1 MNVEMQREL
10 GRRTLALLDAHTTDM
25 APHTMEEPLDG
36 YTSLE
41 QFEHERMRI
50 FNRYP
55 MFVGLTCD
63 LPEPGSWMTFDATG
77 TPMLLTRDGDGR
89 VRAFLNMCQHRGVR
103 VVEEGCGEAK
113 RFTCPFHA
121 WVYDL
126 EGKLVGIPGA
136 EGFSD
141 MAREERGL
149 IELPAEERYGM
160 IFASANPGAP
170 FSIDDYLGGLGEQFA
185 SFGFETWQHIA
196 PTHPHPVA
204 TNWKVVWGTHCETY
218 HFASLHKN
226 TARPLVYGNTSIADF
241 YGDHALM
248 TSTMRTVDK
257 LRELPEEE
265 WKPVDDGQINLN
277 YRLFPGLSLSVVF
290 GNRLE
295 IFCVYPGETVHETL
309 AIHYAY
315 CKEAPPADKAEEMA
329 AAVRWACQTVVDG
342 EDYMMAERAGA
353 GLRAPF
359 TPKTLVFGRNE
370 PVMQHMAL
378 TLRRTLNLETDAL
391 A

>member
-1 MNVEMQREL
+1 MDLEMQRDL
-10 GRRTLALLDAHTTDM
+10 GRRTLALLDAHTTEL
-25 APHTMEEPLDG
+25 AEHTMEEPLAG
-36 YTSLE
+36 YTSP
-41 QFEHERMRI
+41 ERFDAERLL

-77 TPMLLTRDGDGR
+77 TPMLLTRGWDGR

-103 VVEEGCGEAK
+103 VVEAGCG
-113 RFTCPFHA
+113 RRVRNFTCPFHA

-126 EGKLVGIPGA
+126 GGRLIGIPGA

-141 MAREERGL
+141 LRREDRGL
-149 IELPAEERYGM
+149 IELPAEERHGM
-160 IFASANPGAP
+160 IFAAAHPDAT
-170 FSIDDYLGGLGEQFA
+170 FSVDDYLSGLGEQFA
-185 SFGFETWQHIA
+185 SFGFETWQPIA
-196 PTHPHPVA
+196 TTHPHRVA

-218 HFASLHKN
+218 HFAHLHKK

-248 TSTMRTVDK
+248 TSTMRTIDQ
-257 LRELPEEE
+257 LRDQPEQD
-265 WKPVDDGQINLN
+265 WKPVDDGHVNLN

-290 GNRLE
+290 GDRLE
-295 IFCVYPGETVHETL
+295 IFTIYPGDDAHQTVALH
-309 AIHYAY
+309 HAY
-315 CKEAPPADKAEEMA
+315 RRQAPTPQEAKDLEEQ
-329 AAVRWACQTVVDG
+329 VRWACQTVVDN
-342 EDYMMAERAGA
+342 EDYAMAARAGA

-359 TPKTLVFGRNE
+359 LPQSLVFGRNE

-378 TLRRTLNLETDAL
+378 GLRRVLDLP
-391 A
+391 